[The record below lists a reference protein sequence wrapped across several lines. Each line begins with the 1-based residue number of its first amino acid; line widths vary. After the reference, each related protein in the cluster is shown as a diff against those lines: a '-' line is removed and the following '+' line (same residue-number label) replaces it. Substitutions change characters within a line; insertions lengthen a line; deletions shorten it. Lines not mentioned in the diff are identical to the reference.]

1 MRFKEFI
8 TEDRMFTHLDGNS
21 KELPDIIEKECS
33 DILKIYRSTGKYLYR
48 GEKDAKMNT
57 VFKAGIHPE
66 RIPVQMDPSTH
77 TKFKNAMIAAG
88 FRAHRGNSIFTT
100 GNTGTASE
108 WGKTFIILPTNG
120 FDYTWFDYD
129 DRYSNGYVFNDIE
142 EFSNRRRYQMAYTR
156 MNDYGLD
163 KINVELKNDPNYREK
178 DTLEQYSKFGF
189 NSDGSIR
196 PWKEIE
202 LEIWKNFVTVS
213 LGAMKTR
220 LSEAVSDGK
229 EVLFANCQYYGIP
242 LIEKAIYKFI
252 KK

>member
-1 MRFKEFI
+1 
-8 TEDRMFTHLDGNS
+8 
-21 KELPDIIEKECS
+21 
-33 DILKIYRSTGKYLYR
+33 
-48 GEKDAKMNT
+48 
-57 VFKAGIHPE
+57 
-66 RIPVQMDPSTH
+66 
-77 TKFKNAMIAAG
+77 
-88 FRAHRGNSIFTT
+88 
-100 GNTGTASE
+100 
-108 WGKTFIILPTNG
+108 
-120 FDYTWFDYD
+120 
-129 DRYSNGYVFNDIE
+129 
-142 EFSNRRRYQMAYTR
+142 MAYIR
-156 MNDYGLD
+156 MNNYGLD

-229 EVLFANCQYYGIP
+229 EVLFANCEYYGIP